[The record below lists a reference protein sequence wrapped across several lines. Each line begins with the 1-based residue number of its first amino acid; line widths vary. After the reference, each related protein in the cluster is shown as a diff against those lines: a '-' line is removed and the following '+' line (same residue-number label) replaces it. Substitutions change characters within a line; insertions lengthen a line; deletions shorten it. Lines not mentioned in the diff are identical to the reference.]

1 VGRSSIVALS
11 IKEIENARPG
21 DKDRKLHDEKGLYL
35 VVAAS
40 GSKRWYLKYRYH
52 NKEKKMS
59 LGAYPEV
66 TLKAAR
72 NRREEARAML
82 AEGKDPQRE
91 KQVSKLSAKVAAANT
106 FGAIA
111 RELNDKRAADG
122 LAATTLKKD
131 EWQLGLLEPSLG
143 RLPITD
149 ITAPLLFSVLQEVH
163 TSDKR
168 ETARRLRAYVG
179 RVVQHA
185 TLTGRAQTNP
195 APMLARALAAPKV
208 KHYPAIVDPKKVG
221 VLLKAI
227 DDYQGYPSTSGA
239 LRLSPHV
246 FQRPGEIRT
255 MKWADI
261 DLEQA
266 RWTIPASIMKMR
278 RPHHVPLSR
287 QAVEIIRSMAA
298 TSNGSEFVFPTFHS
312 PKKPISENAVNQA
325 LRRMGYGGTMTAHG
339 FRSTA
344 SSLLNESKLWHPDA
358 IERALAHEEEDAV
371 RAAYNRTD
379 YWDERVKMMQW
390 WSDKLDALKA
400 AAS

>member
-1 VGRSSIVALS
+1 MALS